1 MLNRAL
7 SVVALVAAVGVLTA
21 CPPTS
26 EQQPLPPSGLAGAP
40 TAIDPSATMPA
51 GHPPIDG
58 AHAMNG
64 GGGDDG
70 APLSAKPGQMALPNL
85 PGMDNGGGG
94 GAAPMGNGGMGQGVV
109 FSGKVLEKLDVPSYT
124 YLRVQVASGDEWV
137 AVSTMPVNVGDTVT
151 INQQMV
157 MENFPSKAL
166 NKTFPRLIMG
176 SAVVGG

>member
-1 MLNRAL
+1 MFIRAI
-7 SVVALVAAVGVLTA
+7 SVVALVAAVGLLTA
-21 CPPTS
+21 CPPKA

-58 AHAMNG
+58 AHAMNN
-64 GGGDDG
+64 GGDDG
-70 APLSAKPGQMALPNL
+70 APLSAKPGQVPLPNL
-85 PGMDNGGGG
+85 PGMNSGS
-94 GAAPMGNGGMGQGVV
+94 GAAAPSGTGGMGAGVV

-166 NKTFPRLIMG
+166 GKTFARLVMG
-176 SAVVGG
+176 TAVVGG